1 MKEIERAGIP
11 VAMIS
16 ALYGLPISMGVPR
29 VVTGVRIE
37 HVCGDPRLSG
47 EEGRLF
53 RRRIVRTALK
63 ALQTEVEK
71 PTLFTVTGSEEE

>member
-1 MKEIERAGIP
+1 MGIP

-16 ALYGLPISMGVPR
+16 ALYGLPLTMGVPR

-37 HVCGDPRLSG
+37 HVCGDPRLSP

-53 RRRIVRTALK
+53 RRRIVRTAVR
-63 ALQTEVEK
+63 ALQSSVEE
-71 PTLFTVTGSEEE
+71 PTLFRVSETEEE